1 VAGRKVFTSGEILTA
16 ADVNSFLMDQSVMV
30 FADSSARSSAIPT
43 PSEGMVTFREDQ
55 DVVEVYDGSAFKT
68 VGGLVAV
75 ESALKTDT
83 FTASVGAGGNVAVT
97 DLSIT
102 HEVSDPANK
111 LIISAFFG
119 AGNQA
124 LGRLGIAIH
133 DGSGL
138 ISVGNTAGS
147 RTSVAA
153 GGTTASD
160 SGGNLVN
167 RIVTMPAITFVHSPG
182 SGSKTYTVRAVNIN
196 NATSTL
202 YVNRA
207 DDDADNATRSRA
219 VSSLVIQ
226 EVAV

>member
-75 ESALKTDT
+75 KDVLKTDT
-83 FTASVGAGGNVAVT
+83 FSASLSAGANIAVP

-119 AGNQA
+119 QTAESVGV
-124 LGRLGIAIH
+124 GSVGIAVN

-138 ISVGNTAGS
+138 INIGDAAGSLTRTTAGNRS
-147 RTSVAA
+147 SA
-153 GGTTASD
+153 GNNDAT
-160 SGGNLVN
+160 GNSLS
-167 RIVTMPAITFVHSPG
+167 FSYVHTPG
-182 SGSKTYTVRAVNIN
+182 SGSKTYTVHALNPYTTTQTV
-196 NATSTL
+196 
-202 YVNRA
+202 YVNRSDGDLSA
-207 DDDADNATRSRA
+207 PNTLRA

>member
-30 FADSSARSSAIPT
+30 FADSSARSSAIPS

-83 FTASVGAGGNVAVT
+83 FTASVSSGSNVAVT

-119 AGNQA
+119 AAANSANFGNV
-124 LGRLGIAIH
+124 GIAV
-133 DGSGL
+133 DGGSGL
-138 ISVGNTAGS
+138 LAVGDSAGS
-147 RTSVAA
+147 RTSVSA
-153 GGTTASD
+153 GGFIAGTD
-160 SGGNLVN
+160 SPNV
-167 RIVTMPAITFVHSPG
+167 VSMPSATCVHTPG
-182 SGSKTYTVRAVNIN
+182 SGSKTYTVRAIN
-196 NATSTL
+196 LTGTTRTL
-202 YVNRA
+202 YINRSA
-207 DDDADNATRSRA
+207 NDGDDANKPRA

>member
-30 FADSSARSSAIPT
+30 FADSSARSSAIPS

-83 FTASVGAGGNVAVT
+83 FSASVAAGGNVAVT

-102 HEVSDPANK
+102 HEVENPSNK
-111 LIISAFFG
+111 LIITAFFG
-119 AGNQA
+119 VAAATNNRGDVG
-124 LGRLGIAIH
+124 LAID

-138 ISVGNTAGS
+138 IAIGDTAGS
-147 RTSVAA
+147 RSRVTA
-153 GGTTASD
+153 GGAVNEVD
-160 SGGNLVN
+160 NSGISSAPSVS
-167 RIVTMPAITFVHSPG
+167 FVHTPG
-182 SGSKTYTVRAVNIN
+182 AGSKTYTVRAINI
-196 NATSTL
+196 
-202 YVNRA
+202 R
-207 DDDADNATRSRA
+207 NATRTLYINRSESGTDTPGLPRG

>member
-75 ESALKTDT
+75 KDVLKTDT
-83 FTASVGAGGNVAVT
+83 FSASVSAGGNVAVT

-119 AGNQA
+119 LAANSQ
-124 LGRLGIAIH
+124 GIANVGLAVH

-138 ISVGNTAGS
+138 IAIGDTAGS
-147 RTSVAA
+147 RTSVTA
-153 GGTTASD
+153 GGVTQNTPD
-160 SGGNLVN
+160 DLVS
-167 RIVTMPAITFVHSPG
+167 TMPSANFVYTPG
-182 SGSKTYTVRAVNIN
+182 SGSKTYTVRALNLSEL
-196 NATSTL
+196 TRTL
-202 YVNRA
+202 YINRSERNS
-207 DDDADNATRSRA
+207 DVVFESRA